1 MWFIFVSMAYQMN
14 SSVGLYIFGLCFLFY
29 LCVFQFIVAKH
40 HQTFVTDHHTNP
52 RRQDVH
58 AWKKRGSVCGYLP
71 GGGKKTD
78 WARKYFLPLFY
89 LIHIK
94 RMLGHFING
103 GLDGILSVAKASCS
117 DRCTTAGS
125 KTNSFKL
132 AKGIISWDKRFHF
145 QLP

>member
-1 MWFIFVSMAYQMN
+1 M
-14 SSVGLYIFGLCFLFY
+14 
-29 LCVFQFIVAKH
+29 H
-40 HQTFVTDHHTNP
+40 E
-52 RRQDVH
+52 
-58 AWKKRGSVCGYLP
+58 KRGSVYGFLP
-71 GGGKKTD
+71 GGEKKQIEQEN
-78 WARKYFLPLFY
+78 YFLPLFY

-132 AKGIISWDKRFHF
+132 AKGIIS
-145 QLP
+145 